1 MSCWL
6 VPRVAGHAG
15 VVLGGKRRLALRKGL
30 ARRAAGLRPHRDVR
44 LPGWNGPEAELPRFA
59 QSSNL
64 VSGHRPPEPLQ
75 LRLANR
81 SGVNGVLNR
90 CVYAWSEEDLR
101 SPGSGA
107 EPRVQVG
114 YGSRE
119 HRSRSDPRSRSDRA
133 SRAPPRCRCQGRARC
148 HAFATVA
155 LARRTARGPHR
166 EAHGLQF
173 MVGNPQRCSSFWTHE
188 RWARG
193 TASAEDSA
201 SAHGL

>member
-44 LPGWNGPEAELPRFA
+44 LPGWNGAEAELPRFA

-114 YGSRE
+114 YGSE
-119 HRSRSDPRSRSDRA
+119 STVVVATLEADPTERRV
-133 SRAPPRCRCQGRARC
+133 PRLDADAKGELA
-148 HAFATVA
+148 AT
-155 LARRTARGPHR
+155 LS
-166 EAHGLQF
+166 
-173 MVGNPQRCSSFWTHE
+173 PQ
-188 RWARG
+188 
-193 TASAEDSA
+193 
-201 SAHGL
+201 LP